1 MRFKNILVP
10 YDGSE
15 HADRAL
21 DVAGDFLR
29 SNPEARVH
37 VISVTYVALDAADFN
52 PDPPNEDEQ
61 YNLLGYEMY
70 EEVSRHRAR
79 TCYLRHDHSPFSSR
93 GHRRLR
99 TPQEVRSHRYGSSW
113 SWWSSPVR
121 RQRYQRSAP
130 SRRPARHDHQIASA
144 KKHHALTRRSSKER
158 LFFSPSLL
166 TKKGCRSVSTSFSP
180 YINLFT
186 PSHNRSI
193 GCLY

>member
-70 EEVSRHRAR
+70 EEVFSQEQKAAHRAMVQAASEILPDIEPER
-79 TCYLRHDHSPFSSR
+79 VICDTIIRPSAVEGIEDYA
-93 GHRRLR
+93 RRR
-99 TPQEVRSHRYGSSW
+99 VRSHRYGSSW
-113 SWWSSPVR
+113 SWRSSPVR

-130 SRRPARHDHQIASA
+130 SRRPARHDH
-144 KKHHALTRRSSKER
+144 
-158 LFFSPSLL
+158 
-166 TKKGCRSVSTSFSP
+166 
-180 YINLFT
+180 
-186 PSHNRSI
+186 
-193 GCLY
+193 

>member
-1 MRFKNILVP
+1 MMRFKNILVP

-70 EEVSRHRAR
+70 EEVFSQEQKAAHRAMVQAASEILPDIEPER
-79 TCYLRHDHSPFSSR
+79 VICDTIIRPSAVEGIEDYARPK
-93 GHRRLR
+93 RR
-99 TPQEVRSHRYGSSW
+99 VCSCRSCARSIS
-113 SWWSSPVR
+113 
-121 RQRYQRSAP
+121 RSAFP
-130 SRRPARHDHQIASA
+130 IARWKRDRCVAMV
-144 KKHHALTRRSSKER
+144 T
-158 LFFSPSLL
+158 
-166 TKKGCRSVSTSFSP
+166 
-180 YINLFT
+180 
-186 PSHNRSI
+186 
-193 GCLY
+193 

>member
-1 MRFKNILVP
+1 MMRFKNILVP

-52 PDPPNEDEQ
+52 PDPPNEEEQ

-70 EEVSRHRAR
+70 EEVFSQEQRQAIAPWSGSLRDSSRHRAR
-79 TCYLRHDHSPFSSR
+79 SRYLRHDHSSFSSR

-99 TPQEVRSHRYGSSW
+99 TPQEVRSHRYGPSW

-121 RQRYQRSAP
+121 RQRY
-130 SRRPARHDHQIASA
+130 
-144 KKHHALTRRSSKER
+144 KEVLHR
-158 LFFSPSLL
+158 VDLPVM
-166 TKKGCRSVSTSFSP
+166 TIK
-180 YINLFT
+180 
-186 PSHNRSI
+186 
-193 GCLY
+193 

>member
-1 MRFKNILVP
+1 MMRFKNILVP

-70 EEVSRHRAR
+70 EEVFSQEQKAAHRAMVQAASEILPGHRAR
-79 TCYLRHDHSPFSSR
+79 SRYLRHDHSSFSSR

-99 TPQEVRSHRYGSSW
+99 TAA
-113 SWWSSPVR
+113 
-121 RQRYQRSAP
+121 RSAISSLWAVVVLAVFASSSAALP
-130 SRRPARHDHQIASA
+130 KKCSIAS
-144 KKHHALTRRSSKER
+144 TC
-158 LFFSPSLL
+158 PS
-166 TKKGCRSVSTSFSP
+166 
-180 YINLFT
+180 
-186 PSHNRSI
+186 
-193 GCLY
+193 

>member
-1 MRFKNILVP
+1 MMRFKNILVP

-70 EEVSRHRAR
+70 EEV
-79 TCYLRHDHSPFSSR
+79 FSQEQ
-93 GHRRLR
+93 RRPIVPWYR
-99 TPQEVRSHRYGSSW
+99 QPQRFFQT
-113 SWWSSPVR
+113 SSPNVLSAT
-121 RQRYQRSAP
+121 RSF
-130 SRRPARHDHQIASA
+130 
-144 KKHHALTRRSSKER
+144 ALQQ
-158 LFFSPSLL
+158 
-166 TKKGCRSVSTSFSP
+166 
-180 YINLFT
+180 
-186 PSHNRSI
+186 
-193 GCLY
+193 

>member
-1 MRFKNILVP
+1 MMRFKNILVP

-70 EEVSRHRAR
+70 EEAFSQEQKAAHRAMAQAASEILPDIEPER
-79 TCYLRHDHSPFSSR
+79 VICDTIIRPSAVEGIEDYARRKKCDLIVMGRRGLGGLRQFVGSVTKEVL
-93 GHRRLR
+93 HRVDL
-99 TPQEVRSHRYGSSW
+99 
-113 SWWSSPVR
+113 PVMT
-121 RQRYQRSAP
+121 
-130 SRRPARHDHQIASA
+130 I
-144 KKHHALTRRSSKER
+144 K
-158 LFFSPSLL
+158 
-166 TKKGCRSVSTSFSP
+166 
-180 YINLFT
+180 
-186 PSHNRSI
+186 
-193 GCLY
+193 